1 MSDEGGKLI
10 SEPAVWQFSAN
21 GVCIKADTIEE
32 KLDAGNVE
40 DSESSLCEKLMISSE
55 EAKILLGRLQY
66 QRGKVESALR
76 IINGADLQAAIQKI
90 PPTEKQPPK
99 KGRPRSESGPSQHPA
114 TLLLEGRYIKAKCL
128 QKLGKTRE
136 SAQECGSLLDAVEKI
151 FPQGVPDT
159 LIDSKLQETI
169 SHAAELLPQL
179 SKLCDSF
186 SETITAYRRALVNQ
200 LNLENG
206 CCARIQK
213 DFAVLLLYCGVDVT
227 PPTADS
233 TTDGP
238 YVPRNSFE
246 EAILLLMLAMR
257 NFQLSK
263 ARWDPSVIEHLTYAL
278 SLCSQ
283 TSVLAKQLEEIMP
296 GLLHRVERWKLL
308 SLCFGGSGHNETA
321 INLLRKCLHKHEN
334 PDDIVSLLL
343 AAKICSEDNLL
354 AAEGVGYARR
364 AINNAHGLNKY
375 LEGVSLRVLSLC
387 LAKQSKVSLSDYERS
402 RLQSEALK
410 SLDKAVSLD
419 PNNSELIFDL
429 GVQYAEHRNL
439 NAALHYAKKYVDIT
453 GGSILKGWRLLV
465 LVLSAQQRF
474 SEAQVVT
481 DAALDETAKWD
492 QGTLL
497 RMKAKLKTAQSLHK
511 DAIESYSYL
520 LALVQ
525 AQKKSQAPLRNTS
538 QDEGSMVNEYDVWHG
553 LSTLYASLFQWKDA
567 EVCLGKAK
575 ELVEYS
581 AETLYA
587 EGIMCETRGEVTE
600 ALAAYVNALMIEPC
614 NVPCKILLGALLPK
628 MGTKWLASARTILSD
643 ALRIEPTNRMAW
655 YQLAL
660 VHRDDGR
667 LADAAECFQAATM
680 LEESDPIESF
690 SSVL

>member
-1 MSDEGGKLI
+1 M
-10 SEPAVWQFSAN
+10 Q
-21 GVCIKADTIEE
+21 
-32 KLDAGNVE
+32 
-40 DSESSLCEKLMISSE
+40 

-128 QKLGKTRE
+128 QKLGKTRGTKLSQMCVPCTEKTSLSRFYHLYVLIRSHNPPYFDFSFFAE

-364 AINNAHGLNKY
+364 AIDNAHGLNKY

-410 SLDKAVSLD
+410 SLDKAVTLD

-538 QDEGSMVNEYDVWHG
+538 QAFPKYFVINNFRSVSSGFCFYLFDLGYH
-553 LSTLYASLFQWKDA
+553 LYFVS
-567 EVCLGKAK
+567 VTGRGK
-575 ELVEYS
+575 Y
-581 AETLYA
+581 
-587 EGIMCETRGEVTE
+587 G
-600 ALAAYVNALMIEPC
+600 
-614 NVPCKILLGALLPK
+614 
-628 MGTKWLASARTILSD
+628 
-643 ALRIEPTNRMAW
+643 
-655 YQLAL
+655 
-660 VHRDDGR
+660 
-667 LADAAECFQAATM
+667 
-680 LEESDPIESF
+680 
-690 SSVL
+690 